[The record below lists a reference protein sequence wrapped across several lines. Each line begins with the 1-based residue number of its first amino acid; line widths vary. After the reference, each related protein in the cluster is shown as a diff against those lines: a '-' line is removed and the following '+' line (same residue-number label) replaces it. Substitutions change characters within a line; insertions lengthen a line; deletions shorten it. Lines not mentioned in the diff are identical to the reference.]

1 MDRTGRYELRLR
13 ALLATAQVIAVAFL
27 AGAAFCYA
35 FLRVVAAMA
44 KWDMEREHR
53 EKVERN
59 RREYERQAKGW
70 PDKT

>member
-1 MDRTGRYELRLR
+1 V
-13 ALLATAQVIAVAFL
+13 TAIAFL

-35 FLRVVAAMA
+35 FLRALVAMA
-44 KWDMEREHR
+44 QWDMEREHR

-70 PDKT
+70 PDK